1 MQTNNLPTTQPI
13 QATGINFFDPA
24 TLETLDRFST
34 MFASSSLVPES
45 YRIGGVVGGK
55 SGEGPKKTVS
65 KEEAVANC
73 VIAFDVATRI
83 GASPLMVM
91 QNLYIVYGR
100 PSWSSKFL
108 IATINTCGR
117 FEPLKFELI
126 PQGVCGNGAAN
137 VKCIAWTTPKG
148 VTLNP
153 DGSPLTYKSPLA
165 LRGTAVTIQMAID
178 EGWYTKNGSKWR
190 TMPEQMLRYR
200 AASFWCST
208 YAPELSMG
216 MRTVEENI
224 EEAEAVDV
232 SQQVQ
237 QEIQTLANA
246 QTISFNDVAPTAEP
260 IVDLATGEILPE
272 AKAEEV
278 TAQQAPQPEEEPG
291 Y

>member
-1 MQTNNLPTTQPI
+1 
-13 QATGINFFDPA
+13 
-24 TLETLDRFST
+24 
-34 MFASSSLVPES
+34 
-45 YRIGGVVGGK
+45 
-55 SGEGPKKTVS
+55 
-65 KEEAVANC
+65 
-73 VIAFDVATRI
+73 
-83 GASPLMVM
+83 
-91 QNLYIVYGR
+91 
-100 PSWSSKFL
+100 
-108 IATINTCGR
+108 
-117 FEPLKFELI
+117 
-126 PQGVCGNGAAN
+126 
-137 VKCIAWTTPKG
+137 
-148 VTLNP
+148 
-153 DGSPLTYKSPLA
+153 LA

-237 QEIQTLANA
+237 QEIQNLANA
-246 QTISFNDVAPTAEP
+246 QTISFNDSAPTAEP

-278 TAQQAPQPEEEPG
+278 TAQQAPLPEEEPG